1 MDRTSPSL
9 VIGAFDEPAT
19 LDPHK
24 AFDTASRH
32 PLVNIYDGLYQLSP
46 DRVIVP
52 ALAEALPV
60 LEQKGTEVWATVPV
74 REGVRFHDGSVMRP
88 HDVVYSLRRMAITA
102 TGPAS
107 LWGDALLGEP
117 LTDIDAAVA
126 GAMAERI
133 QITSDGLLLKL
144 RGNFNPLTAFLVEW
158 SLVVSQE
165 WSVAAGGWDGDIT
178 SIPQFINAGTSEIDA
193 TTNGTGPYALAEW
206 NREERFMRF
215 TRHDAHWSDLER
227 TPAEVTL
234 RSEDDRFVREN
245 ELLTGKSDFSVCQ
258 PESRERL
265 GDLGG
270 IMLEKQPG
278 EWSFTP
284 VGFINQNVAK
294 DSPAL
299 GSGAFGPDG
308 IRADAFS
315 DIHLRRMLG
324 HAFDHDRYIKEVL
337 DGEGLY
343 HPVPFPLPALPGGAP
358 ALAPYDLALARAEFE
373 QAWDGEAARKGLRLV
388 MHTHAANI
396 SRVRAA
402 EIMADGLRQVHPGI
416 VVETEALDFVAL
428 MSSLYSGLSP
438 LTWLGWSADY
448 PHPYA
453 FASTLLDERAPLPSV
468 LGISG
473 PALAELLARA
483 QHSTEDEAGEHYRR
497 ISDYCREESLFVAVP
512 GKVSYLTYADRWEGV
527 RLKNEMGNILD
538 FSSFRLREGSG
549 EAPS

>member
-1 MDRTSPSL
+1 MNKTSPSL

-32 PLVNIYDGLYQLSP
+32 PLVNIYDGLYRLSP
-46 DRVIVP
+46 DRVIKP
-52 ALAEALPV
+52 ALAEALPI
-60 LEQKGTEVWATVPV
+60 LEEKGTEVWATVPL
-74 REGVRFHDGSVMRP
+74 REGVRFHDGSTMSP

-102 TGPAS
+102 NGPAS
-107 LWGDALLGEP
+107 LWSDALLGEP
-117 LTDIDAAVA
+117 LTELDAEVA
-126 GAMAERI
+126 TAMADRI
-133 QITSDGLLLKL
+133 QVTSDGLLLKL
-144 RGNFNPLTAFLVEW
+144 RRNFNPLAAFLVEW
-158 SLVVSQE
+158 SLVMSRN
-165 WSVAAGGWDGDIT
+165 WAATAGCWDGDIT
-178 SIPQFINAGTSEIDA
+178 SLPRFVNAGTSAIDA

-206 NREERFMRF
+206 DRDERFMRF
-215 TRHDAHWSDLER
+215 IRHSAHWSDLEG

-234 RSEDDRFVREN
+234 RSEDDRFVREDD
-245 ELLTGKSDFSVCQ
+245 LLAGKSDFSVCQ

-265 GDLGG
+265 GDLDG
-270 IMLEKQPG
+270 IVLDKQPG
-278 EWSFTP
+278 EWSITP
-284 VGFINQNVAK
+284 MGFINQSVAK

-299 GSGAFGPDG
+299 GSGEFGPEG
-308 IRADAFS
+308 IRPDAFS

-324 HAFDHDRYIKEVL
+324 HAFDHDRYIEDVL
-337 DGEGLY
+337 DGEGLH
-343 HPVPFPLPALPGGAP
+343 HPVPFPLPALPGGAS
-358 ALAPYDLALARAEFE
+358 ALAPYDLELARAEFE
-373 QAWDGEAARKGLRLV
+373 KAWGGEAARKGLRLV

-416 VVETEALDFVAL
+416 VVEIEALDFVAL

-453 FASTLLDERAPLPSV
+453 FASTMLDERAPLPSV
-468 LGISG
+468 LGISD
-473 PALAELLARA
+473 PVLAEALARA
-483 QHSTEDEAGEHYRR
+483 QQATEEQAGERYRR
-497 ISDYCREESLFVAVP
+497 ISEHCREQSFFVAVP

-538 FSSFRLREGSG
+538 FSSFRLRGGAEGSP
-549 EAPS
+549 A